1 MSSSRFRLRALGAV
15 GSVAALALAACSS
28 SGSSSGGGSAS
39 TNSSSGTVTVAVVSN
54 PLITGQMIPLTQS
67 VFEKQNPGITV
78 KFATYTEGD
87 LRAAI
92 EKDVSTHS
100 NAFNVIMIGPYETPL
115 FAKNGWLTNLSTT
128 YINSD
133 PSYDASDI
141 LPSISK
147 ALSYNGSL
155 YAVPFY
161 GESSML
167 YYRTDMFKA
176 AGLTMPQHPTWAQ
189 VQTFAA
195 KLNQP
200 GKVSGICL
208 RGLAGWGDNM
218 ASLDTV
224 VNTFGGQW
232 FNMNWQPQLTSPAFE
247 NATNFYVNLVR
258 QYGEPGASADSFNQL
273 LTLYGQGKCAMWYD
287 ATVAATSIATTYPS
301 VAAHHRVRLRAGRQD
316 HLSGWL
322 WTWSLGIPQGTSN
335 AGAAW
340 KFVSWATSKQY
351 DSLVAAKYGW
361 AAVPPGT
368 RTSLYS
374 NPSYLAAAK
383 AFAPITIASI
393 NGTDPNHPTVNPV
406 PYVGIQYVDIPQF
419 ESLGVQV
426 GQQIAG
432 AIAGTESVSQALSTS
447 QSDASAYTP
456 AELRPA
462 NAVTGPRRCAD
473 SSGAPALRTTSC
485 YVNRRA
491 SGDGTRRPG
500 PAPQGRGPDARGQP
514 PGGVAAPPAAVAR
527 ADLHRDLV
535 TQIPFLVTLWYSFQA
550 YFFDIP
556 GGAHWTGL
564 SNYKAVFTDAN
575 FRGALVRSVS

>member
-1 MSSSRFRLRALGAV
+1 MRYPPVRLRALGAV
-15 GSVAALALAACSS
+15 GCVAALAALAACSS
-28 SGSSSGGGSAS
+28 SSTSASGSSTGSS
-39 TNSSSGTVTVAVVSN
+39 SSSGTITVAVVSN
-54 PLITGQMIPLTQS
+54 PLITGQMIPLTTS

-115 FAKNGWLTNLSTT
+115 FAKNGWLTNLSTQ
-128 YINSD
+128 YIASD
-133 PSYDASDI
+133 PSYDAADL

-147 ALSYNGSL
+147 ALSYKGDL
-155 YAVPFY
+155 YAAPFY
-161 GESSML
+161 GESSMVF
-167 YYRTDMFKA
+167 YNKA
-176 AGLTMPQHPTWAQ
+176 LFAQAGLTMPMHPTWAQ
-189 VQTFAA
+189 IQTFAA

-218 ASLDTV
+218 AALDTV
-224 VNTFGGQW
+224 VNTFGGEW

-258 QYGEPGASADSFNQL
+258 KYGEPGASNDSFNQL

-301 VAAHHRVRLRAGRQD
+301 VAAQTGYAFAPTDLTKS
-316 HLSGWL
+316 SGWL
-322 WTWSLGIPQGTSN
+322 WTWSLGIPQGTAN
-335 AGAAW
+335 ADAAW

-351 DSLVAAKYGW
+351 DSLVASKYGW

-374 NPSYLAAAK
+374 NPQYLSAAK

-393 NGTDPNHPTVNPV
+393 DGTDPDHPTVNPV

-419 ESLGVQV
+419 ESLGVTV

-432 AIAGTESVSQALSTS
+432 AIAGTETVSQALQAS
-447 QSDASAYTP
+447 QSAASAYTP
-456 AELRPA
+456 AEL
-462 NAVTGPRRCAD
+462 
-473 SSGAPALRTTSC
+473 SGS
-485 YVNRRA
+485 
-491 SGDGTRRPG
+491 
-500 PAPQGRGPDARGQP
+500 
-514 PGGVAAPPAAVAR
+514 
-527 ADLHRDLV
+527 
-535 TQIPFLVTLWYSFQA
+535 
-550 YFFDIP
+550 
-556 GGAHWTGL
+556 
-564 SNYKAVFTDAN
+564 
-575 FRGALVRSVS
+575 

>member
-1 MSSSRFRLRALGAV
+1 MRSSPFRLRALAAAG
-15 GSVAALALAACSS
+15 GVAALLAGAACSS
-28 SGSSSGGGSAS
+28 SGSGTSAS
-39 TNSSSGTVTVAVVSN
+39 GTNSNSGTVTVAVVSN

-67 VFEKQNPGITV
+67 VFEKQNPKITV

-100 NAFNVIMIGPYETPL
+100 NAFNVIMIGPYEAPL
-115 FAKNGWLTNLSTT
+115 FAKNGWLVNLSTQH
-128 YINSD
+128 IASD
-133 PSYDASDI
+133 PGYDASDL
-141 LPSISK
+141 LPSIAK
-147 ALSYNGSL
+147 ALSYKGDL

-167 YYRTDMFKA
+167 YYRKDLFKA
-176 AGLTMPQHPTWAQ
+176 AGLTMPLHPTWSQ
-189 VQTFAA
+189 VASFAA

-224 VNTFGGQW
+224 VNTFGGEW

-247 NATNFYVNLVR
+247 NATSFYVNLLR
-258 QYGEPGASADSFNQL
+258 KDGEPGASADSFNQL

-287 ATVAATSIATTYPS
+287 ATVAATSITTTYPS
-301 VAAHHRVRLRAGRQD
+301 IAAQTGYAFAPVD
-316 HLSGWL
+316 KTTSSGWL
-322 WTWSLGIPQGTSN
+322 WTWSLGIPAGVAN
-335 AGAAW
+335 EGAAW

-393 NGTDPNHPTVNPV
+393 DGTDPDHPTVNPV

-419 ESLGVQV
+419 ESLGLTV

-432 AIAGTESVSQALSTS
+432 AIAGTETVKQALQTS
-447 QSDASAYTP
+447 QSDASVYTP
-456 AELRPA
+456 AELSA
-462 NAVTGPRRCAD
+462 G
-473 SSGAPALRTTSC
+473 
-485 YVNRRA
+485 
-491 SGDGTRRPG
+491 
-500 PAPQGRGPDARGQP
+500 
-514 PGGVAAPPAAVAR
+514 
-527 ADLHRDLV
+527 
-535 TQIPFLVTLWYSFQA
+535 
-550 YFFDIP
+550 
-556 GGAHWTGL
+556 
-564 SNYKAVFTDAN
+564 
-575 FRGALVRSVS
+575 

>member
-1 MSSSRFRLRALGAV
+1 MSSPPFRLRTLGAL
-15 GSVAALALAACSS
+15 GSVAALVALAACSS
-28 SGSSSGGGSAS
+28 SSSSSGSAAG

-92 EKDVSTHS
+92 EKDVATHS

-133 PSYDASDI
+133 PSYDGSDL
-141 LPSISK
+141 LPSIAK
-147 ALSYNGSL
+147 ALSYKGDL
-155 YAVPFY
+155 YAAPFY

-167 YYRTDMFKA
+167 YYRTDLFKA
-176 AGLTMPQHPTWAQ
+176 AGLTMPSHPTWQQ

-195 KLNQP
+195 KLNVP
-200 GKVSGICL
+200 GKQSGICL

-224 VNTFGGQW
+224 VNTFGGEW

-247 NATNFYVNLVR
+247 AATNFYVNLIH

-301 VAAHHRVRLRAGRQD
+301 MAANTGYAFAPVD
-316 HLSGWL
+316 KTTSSGWL
-322 WTWSLGIPQGTSN
+322 WTWSLGIPQGTTN

-368 RTSLYS
+368 RTSLYA

-393 NGTDPNHPTVNPV
+393 NGTDPNHPTLNPV

-419 ESLGVQV
+419 ESLGVTV

-432 AIAGTESVSQALSTS
+432 AIAGTESVSQALSAS
-447 QSDASAYTP
+447 QSAASQYTP
-456 AELRPA
+456 AELSA
-462 NAVTGPRRCAD
+462 G
-473 SSGAPALRTTSC
+473 
-485 YVNRRA
+485 
-491 SGDGTRRPG
+491 
-500 PAPQGRGPDARGQP
+500 
-514 PGGVAAPPAAVAR
+514 
-527 ADLHRDLV
+527 
-535 TQIPFLVTLWYSFQA
+535 
-550 YFFDIP
+550 
-556 GGAHWTGL
+556 
-564 SNYKAVFTDAN
+564 
-575 FRGALVRSVS
+575 

>member
-1 MSSSRFRLRALGAV
+1 MRSPFRLRALGAV
-15 GSVAALALAACSS
+15 GSVAALVALAACSS
-28 SGSSSGGGSAS
+28 SSGSTSSNG
-39 TNSSSGTVTVAVVSN
+39 NSGTVTVAVVSN
-54 PLITGQMIPLTQS
+54 PLITGQMIPLTQL

-115 FAKNGWLTNLSTT
+115 FAKNGWLTNLSST

-133 PSYDASDI
+133 PSYDASDL
-141 LPSISK
+141 LPSIAK

-155 YAVPFY
+155 YAAPFY

-167 YYRTDMFKA
+167 YYRTDLFKA
-176 AGLTMPQHPTWAQ
+176 AGLTMPAHPTWAQ
-189 VQTFAA
+189 VAAFAA

-200 GKVSGICL
+200 GKQSGICL

-224 VNTFGGQW
+224 VNTFGGEW

-247 NATNFYVNLVR
+247 SATNFYVNLVR
-258 QYGEPGASADSFNQL
+258 KYGEPGASADSFNQL

-301 VAAHHRVRLRAGRQD
+301 MAANTGYAFAPVD
-316 HLSGWL
+316 KTTSSGWL
-322 WTWSLGIPQGTSN
+322 WTWSLGIPQGTTN

-351 DSLVAAKYGW
+351 DSLVASKYGW

-368 RTSLYS
+368 RTSLYA

-393 NGTDPNHPTVNPV
+393 DGTDPDHPTVNPV

-419 ESLGVQV
+419 ESLGVTV

-432 AIAGTESVSQALSTS
+432 AIAGTETVSQALSAS
-447 QSDASAYTP
+447 QSAASQYTP
-456 AELRPA
+456 AELSA
-462 NAVTGPRRCAD
+462 G
-473 SSGAPALRTTSC
+473 
-485 YVNRRA
+485 
-491 SGDGTRRPG
+491 
-500 PAPQGRGPDARGQP
+500 
-514 PGGVAAPPAAVAR
+514 
-527 ADLHRDLV
+527 
-535 TQIPFLVTLWYSFQA
+535 
-550 YFFDIP
+550 
-556 GGAHWTGL
+556 
-564 SNYKAVFTDAN
+564 
-575 FRGALVRSVS
+575 